1 MGRFRKFA
9 LIFFNSRVIN
19 MLFLFTSLSKLSSGR
34 VLKINIIMMGVG
46 LGGEGF
52 VMINCQ
58 ILRTDSKENPQ
69 RLVKKITC

>member
-19 MLFLFTSLSKLSSGR
+19 MLFLFTSLSKLPSGR

-46 LGGEGF
+46 GG
-52 VMINCQ
+52 
-58 ILRTDSKENPQ
+58 
-69 RLVKKITC
+69 RLCHDQLSNSQN

>member
-1 MGRFRKFA
+1 MGRFA
-9 LIFFNSRVIN
+9 LILFNSRVIN
-19 MLFLFTSLSKLSSGR
+19 MLFLFTSLSKLPSGR

-46 LGGEGF
+46 GGGGF
-52 VMINCQ
+52 VIINCQ

>member
-19 MLFLFTSLSKLSSGR
+19 MLFLFTSLSKLPSGR

-46 LGGEGF
+46 GGGGF

-58 ILRTDSKENPQ
+58 ILRTDGKENPQ
-69 RLVKKITC
+69 QVVKKITC

>member
-19 MLFLFTSLSKLSSGR
+19 MLFLFTSLSKLPSGR

-46 LGGEGF
+46 EGF

-58 ILRTDSKENPQ
+58 ILRTDGKENPQ
-69 RLVKKITC
+69 WLVKKITC

>member
-1 MGRFRKFA
+1 
-9 LIFFNSRVIN
+9 
-19 MLFLFTSLSKLSSGR
+19 MLFLFTSLSKLTSGR

-46 LGGEGF
+46 VGEEGF

-58 ILRTDSKENPQ
+58 IVRTDSKENPE

>member
-1 MGRFRKFA
+1 
-9 LIFFNSRVIN
+9 

-46 LGGEGF
+46 LGWGGGGEGF

>member
-19 MLFLFTSLSKLSSGR
+19 MLFLFTSLSKLASGR
-34 VLKINIIMMGVG
+34 VLKINIIMMGVV
-46 LGGEGF
+46 GGGSF

-58 ILRTDSKENPQ
+58 ILRTDGKENPQ
-69 RLVKKITC
+69 QLVKKITC

>member
-19 MLFLFTSLSKLSSGR
+19 MLFLFTSLSKLPSGR

-46 LGGEGF
+46 GGSF

-58 ILRTDSKENPQ
+58 ILRTDGKENPQ
-69 RLVKKITC
+69 QLVEKITC

>member
-1 MGRFRKFA
+1 MARFRKFA

-46 LGGEGF
+46 LGGG
-52 VMINCQ
+52 
-58 ILRTDSKENPQ
+58 
-69 RLVKKITC
+69 RLCHDQLSNSQN